1 MSAFT
6 DNIKENYAKAWK
18 YFIDFYD
25 NMDGNLNDKGI
36 SFEELSFELQFGVFL
51 SFFDTINTDVQLYAT
66 QKEVLQE
73 SIEEA
78 FATYEEYLFLD
89 S

>member
-1 MSAFT
+1 MSVFT
-6 DNIKENYAKAWK
+6 DHLKEKYSKAWK

-25 NMDGNLNDKGI
+25 QYDGNLNEKGVA
-36 SFEELSFELQFGVFL
+36 FESLSFSMQFGVYL
-51 SFFDTINTDVQLYAT
+51 RFFDTINTDVQLYAI
-66 QKEVLQE
+66 QEDVLQE